1 MQSFIALPFS
11 SVEEHDRHI
20 AEVIERTINKT
31 LLSQGTKAAATTE
44 ERYMS
49 RKEVAQLCG
58 GVTEQTVSNWH
69 TQKILRG
76 KKVGS
81 RLLFKREDVLKALD
95 NLR

>member
-20 AEVIERTINKT
+20 TEVFERTIKRT
-31 LLSQGTKAAATTE
+31 LLLQGTKANATTE

-58 GVTEQTVSNWH
+58 GVTEQTISNWH
-69 TQKILRG
+69 KRKILRG
-76 KKVGS
+76 MKVEG